1 MSIVNPQVIET
12 LKHQHRIVIDMTTKI
27 LNSVNKES
35 QNIDDI
41 SISLR
46 ILAGKVREHVG
57 LEDREIYPRLMIS
70 GDSVISSLAIKY
82 KNDIGGLLPK
92 FNFYMENW
100 LNKTKIQN
108 NLTDFTKDTNEIL
121 NALLLRIET
130 EDKELYPL
138 IDGLSEK

>member
-70 GDSVISSLAIKY
+70 GDSTISSLAIKY

>member
-1 MSIVNPQVIET
+1 
-12 LKHQHRIVIDMTTKI
+12 MTTKI

-46 ILAGKVREHVG
+46 VLAGKVREHVG

-70 GDSVISSLAIKY
+70 SDSAISSLAIKY
-82 KNDIGGLLPK
+82 KHDIGGLLPK

-100 LNKTKIQN
+100 LDKTKIQN
-108 NLTDFTKDTNEIL
+108 NLADFIKDTNEIL
-121 NALLLRIET
+121 KALLTRIET

>member
-1 MSIVNPQVIET
+1 MSIVNPQIIET
-12 LKHQHRIVIDMTTKI
+12 LKHQHRIVIDMATKI
-27 LNSVNKES
+27 LNSINKDS
-35 QNIDDI
+35 QNIDVI

-70 GDSVISSLAIKY
+70 SDSTISSLATKY
-82 KNDIGGLLPK
+82 KHDIGGLLPK

-100 LNKTKIQN
+100 LDKTKIKN
-108 NLTDFTKDTNEIL
+108 NLTDFIKDTNEIL
-121 NALLLRIET
+121 NALLTRIET